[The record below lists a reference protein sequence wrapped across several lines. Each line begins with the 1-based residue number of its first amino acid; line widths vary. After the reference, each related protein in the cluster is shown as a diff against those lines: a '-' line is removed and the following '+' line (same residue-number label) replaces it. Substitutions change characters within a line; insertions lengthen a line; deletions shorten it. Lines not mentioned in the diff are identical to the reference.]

1 MSLAQEKRAHKCGA
15 ILTCGAEGMIG
26 SCITV
31 LCRVPTNSDK
41 GTAADVAG
49 FV

>member
-1 MSLAQEKRAHKCGA
+1 MFVVNEPSTG
-15 ILTCGAEGMIG
+15 ITSLTCGAEGMIG
-26 SCITV
+26 SCMTV
-31 LCRVPTNSDK
+31 LCLVPTNSDK